1 MNDSIKTIQH
11 DPYKVEQT
19 KRIKIETPMGSIE
32 SDSGNHITD
41 GITIVVI
48 IIVLYVSKKIV
59 DKYFRSKK

>member
-1 MNDSIKTIQH
+1 MNDSIQH
-11 DPYKVEQT
+11 NPYKPVQPSI
-19 KRIKIETPMGSIE
+19 RIETPMGSLE

-59 DKYFRSKK
+59 DKYFRRKNG